1 MLGKIGGRDPGNLR
15 CWDKIS
21 ATQAVYIFDGVQFER
36 KAFRPSVDLYL
47 RKMPFMKGAQVK
59 NFVAPLDI
67 TWRRV
72 EAEATSPK

>member
-1 MLGKIGGRDPGNLR
+1 MHP
-15 CWDKIS
+15 S
-21 ATQAVYIFDGVQFER
+21 ARVLNPRAHVMCSSRQFER